1 MNPMEEIIYTIEGVP
16 SDLKLVFENFI
27 ENLITKQFWLKGTQ
41 YQILEPGPRENLT
54 TVFQLIPA
62 SNSIVK
68 FDIKFIE
75 KPAGIDVFYNKTIEF
90 NVPDNIA
97 GKLLKRMI
105 EKQRDFF
112 ERGLDSQLIPLI
124 QVSIKEALRKVE
136 KTLEKDLEEGKETA
150 KEALQILKVKF
161 AKGEISE
168 EEYLRKKE
176 LLED

>member
-1 MNPMEEIIYTIEGVP
+1 MEEIIYTIEGVP
-16 SDLKLVFENFI
+16 SELGLVFENFI
-27 ENLITKQFWLKGTQ
+27 DILITKQFWVKGTQ

-54 TVFQLIPA
+54 TVFQLIPT
-62 SNSIVK
+62 SNGIVK

-75 KPAGIDVFYNKTIEF
+75 KQTGIDVFYDRTIDF
-90 NVPDNIA
+90 NVPDMIA

-105 EKQRDFF
+105 EKQRDFI
-112 ERGLDSQLIPLI
+112 ERGFDSQLIPLI
-124 QVSIKEALRKVE
+124 QVSIKEAIRKVE
-136 KTLEKDLEEGKETA
+136 KSLEQDLEEGKETA

-176 LLED
+176 LLEE